1 MYPNLNQILKP
12 PAQREGRTMTLTAVM
27 ILLIGYLVFSAVR
40 SGATWENDKRLFLLV
55 AVVAASYI
63 LAVPLGR
70 LRTRRNVRKSFAR
83 FTESQLNRMDME
95 CGDREPLCGIV
106 VTSHALVGEGHLI
119 PIEDIVWIYES
130 SKTQNKGVATI
141 NELVVTDKNRKQH
154 RVPMSIKAGPFRKVA
169 PEIVAEIAEQLL
181 KRSPGIYC
189 GYSAAAHLYRRDF
202 AGMAAHV
209 AEKYAR
215 LHGR

>member
-1 MYPNLNQILKP
+1 VYQNLKQILKP
-12 PAQREGRTMTLTAVM
+12 PAQREGRTMKLTAVM
-27 ILLIGYLVFSAVR
+27 ILLISYLVFMAVR
-40 SGATWENDKRLFLLV
+40 SGATWEKDKRLFLLI
-55 AVVAASYI
+55 AVLAVSYI

-70 LRTRRNVRKSFAR
+70 LRTRRNMRKSFAR
-83 FTESQLNRMDME
+83 FTGSQLNRMDME
-95 CGDREPLCGIV
+95 CGDKAPLCGIV
-106 VTSHALVGEGHLI
+106 VTSHALAGEGHLI

-169 PEIVAEIAEQLL
+169 PEVVAEIAEQLR
-181 KRSPGIYC
+181 KHSPGIYC
-189 GYSAAAHLYRRDF
+189 GYSAGAQLYRSDF
-202 AGMAAHV
+202 AAMAAHV
-209 AEKYAR
+209 AEEYAQ